1 MTERQQM
8 SAKTP
13 EKYRNK
19 YPIYIPTKGRYES
32 MYTMRAL
39 ENLEVPY
46 ICLVEPQEVE
56 LYKKELKARD
66 YKWYH
71 ILELPFSNH
80 GKGSGPARNF
90 AWEHSKAHGFRRHW
104 VMDDNIFEFWRFF
117 NNSRI
122 KFDTGSFFRAWED
135 WNDRFLNLKMSGL
148 QYKFFVMDSYHYK
161 PVLLNSRLMS
171 CILIE
176 NDLEHRWRG
185 KWNED
190 VDLSIRTLK
199 SGYCTALSYTFL
211 CGKARTGTIKGGN
224 TSEVYEDYKNASPNV
239 EDDPAYKK
247 SKMLVD
253 LHPDCV
259 QLVKRY
265 GRWHHH
271 VDISRFSTNKLI
283 IDPNVTWSPE
293 PDEYGLKLAV
303 DYNSD
308 DQSYTKSF
316 RANELGMKNPR
327 FMDFDKELI

>member
-1 MTERQQM
+1 MP
-8 SAKTP
+8 TP
-13 EKYRNK
+13 TKYLPK
-19 YPIYIPTKGRYES
+19 FPIYIPSKGRYES
-32 MYTMRAL
+32 MYTMRAHERL
-39 ENLEVPY
+39 GVPY
-46 ICLVEPQEVE
+46 NILVEPQEID

-66 YKWYH
+66 YKLWN
-71 ILELPFSNH
+71 IIELPFSNH

-90 AWEHSKAHGFRRHW
+90 AWEHAKAAGYRRHW
-104 VMDDNIFEFWRFF
+104 VIDDNLFEYWRFF

-224 TSEVYEDYKNASPNV
+224 TSEVYEDYKKV
-239 EDDPAYKK
+239 EDTENDPAFKK
-247 SKMLVD
+247 SKMLAD

-259 QLVKRY
+259 KLVKRY

-271 VDISRFSTNKLI
+271 VDISKFSGNKLI
-283 IDPNVTWSPE
+283 IDPTVTWDRSPN
-293 PDEYGLKLAV
+293 EYGLKLAV
-303 DYNSD
+303 DYDSD
-308 DQSYTKSF
+308 TQTYTK
-316 RANELGMKNPR
+316 AVKADELKMLNPR
-327 FMDFDKELI
+327 FMDFDTMELA